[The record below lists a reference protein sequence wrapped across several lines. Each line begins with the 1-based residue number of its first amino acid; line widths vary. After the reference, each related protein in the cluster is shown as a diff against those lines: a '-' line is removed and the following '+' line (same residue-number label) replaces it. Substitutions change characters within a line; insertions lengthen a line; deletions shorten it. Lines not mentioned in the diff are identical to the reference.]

1 MVVSPFAIST
11 SQTITSSAK
20 NYTTPHPI
28 TPILDFKT
36 GFVFLEKE
44 KDNSLEKSNCCSVK
58 TYIDSVSV
66 KAKQLFDNEFNIFKP
81 RSKDLVTKSNTGFND
96 KHLQEK
102 I

>member
-1 MVVSPFAIST
+1 MHSFTGYAKNREQYVTNFSRWQIYKYSCFNDMVVSPFAIST

-66 KAKQLFDNEFNIFKP
+66 KAK
-81 RSKDLVTKSNTGFND
+81 
-96 KHLQEK
+96 
-102 I
+102 